1 MQRSCVQSKL
11 RIGFTKSANLTRAPL
26 GPTGPKGPRCPGGPW
41 EKKRERDTLNKMLMT
56 RNKTF
61 ETAPFCLRWTDEC

>member
-41 EKKRERDTLNKMLMT
+41 EKKRERDTLN
-56 RNKTF
+56 
-61 ETAPFCLRWTDEC
+61 